1 MHTIRPG
8 HELPG
13 RVLITSREQASGLYP
28 LGLSQNPPKQTG
40 AGPSEHLVAQIKLTL
55 SERQR
60 TRAHFY
66 TLLLEY
72 IRAPCRTAVR
82 IADASPLQGY
92 LRRSAPYKGHAPC
105 AALRLSPLT
114 LSIAFSLLV
123 MRNMG
128 PHHQACSTGRGAA
141 SPGLGGTPTSERRYP
156 KRISPL
162 IACPQISRLK
172 HPSM

>member
-92 LRRSAPYKGHAPC
+92 LRRSAPSKGHE
-105 AALRLSPLT
+105 
-114 LSIAFSLLV
+114 I
-123 MRNMG
+123 
-128 PHHQACSTGRGAA
+128 GRA
-141 SPGLGGTPTSERRYP
+141 SCRERV
-156 KRISPL
+156 
-162 IACPQISRLK
+162 
-172 HPSM
+172 